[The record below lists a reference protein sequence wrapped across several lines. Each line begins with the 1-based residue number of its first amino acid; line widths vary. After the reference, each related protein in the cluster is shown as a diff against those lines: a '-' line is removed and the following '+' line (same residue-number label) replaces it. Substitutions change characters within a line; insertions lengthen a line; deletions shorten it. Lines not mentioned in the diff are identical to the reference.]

1 MSSWAGPLMPVASIS
16 CVRTTYAGSCSPFRE
31 RIWRRRFGGYK
42 DMGMDEGWDKMGD
55 GKSSRQGNLSAGDQE
70 RFGKY
75 KRLGAQQGFPLANP
89 TVSPCQGPQ

>member
-16 CVRTTYAGSCSPFRE
+16 CARTMYAGSCSPSRE

-42 DMGMDEGWDKMGD
+42 DMGMFKGWGKMGD

-70 RFGKY
+70 RFG
-75 KRLGAQQGFPLANP
+75 GVQE
-89 TVSPCQGPQ
+89 TWSPAGIPIG